1 VPETK
6 AQFPV
11 VGMSCA
17 NCAANLERT
26 LSKKVPGVS
35 HASVSFAAETA
46 DVSYDPDQVSYSDL
60 AAAAKKAGFTLITPQ
75 ESAQAELAVVG
86 MTCTNCSANVQ
97 RVLSKKVPGVLS
109 ASVSFASE
117 TAQVEYD
124 PSKVT
129 LEDMAAA
136 VAKAGFTLVV
146 PAPDDGAVEDEEQK
160 ARQAELMANRRAL
173 WVGLAF
179 TVPLF
184 ILSMAR
190 DFALLGAWAH
200 APWVN
205 WLFLLLATPVQFY
218 TGWGYYQGG
227 YKALRSG
234 TANMDVLVALGSSV
248 AYFYSLALLM
258 VPALSGHVYFETSA
272 MIISLIKVGK
282 FLEAR
287 AKGRASAAIRKLM
300 DLSPKTAHLLDD
312 QGNEREVP
320 ASSLRPGQLVLVKP
334 GESLPVDGEVESG
347 ISAVDESMLTGESI
361 PVDKAPGDMVFG
373 ATVNQ
378 EGLLKVRAVGVGADT
393 ALSRIIHLVKQ
404 AQSSRPAV
412 QRLADQVAAV
422 FVPVIIAIALITF
435 GLWWWLGGGFV
446 PAMIRMVAVLVIAC
460 PCALGLATPTAV
472 MVGIGKGAQS
482 GILFKN
488 SEVLETAHKLDV
500 VMLDKTG
507 TITMGNP
514 AMTDFRPLE
523 GSDPQALALA
533 ASAES
538 GSEHPVAKA
547 VVKGAKERG
556 LGIIEPQ
563 SFKAVRG
570 LGVEALVDGR
580 EVKVGRPE
588 WFAEQAGGAPAFES
602 LAADLAGQ
610 GKTVMLVQIDGA
622 AQGVIAVADQEKPG
636 SKAAVAELKAMGL
649 GTMMLTGDN
658 HLAARAVADKVGIDQ
673 VVAGV
678 LPENKEQAVAQ
689 AQEDGSLVAMVGD
702 GLNDAPALA
711 RADVGIAM
719 GGGTEVAL
727 EAGDITLVSGDL
739 GGVAGAIR
747 LSKAAIRTIRQNLF
761 WAFIYNIILVP
772 VAAGALFPLEFLP
785 GFIRELHPAMAAA
798 AMALSSVTVVSN
810 SLRLGKI
817 KL

>member
-1 VPETK
+1 
-6 AQFPV
+6 
-11 VGMSCA
+11 
-17 NCAANLERT
+17 
-26 LSKKVPGVS
+26 
-35 HASVSFAAETA
+35 
-46 DVSYDPDQVSYSDL
+46 
-60 AAAAKKAGFTLITPQ
+60 
-75 ESAQAELAVVG
+75 
-86 MTCTNCSANVQ
+86 
-97 RVLSKKVPGVLS
+97 
-109 ASVSFASE
+109 
-117 TAQVEYD
+117 
-124 PSKVT
+124 
-129 LEDMAAA
+129 
-136 VAKAGFTLVV
+136 
-146 PAPDDGAVEDEEQK
+146 
-160 ARQAELMANRRAL
+160 
-173 WVGLAF
+173 
-179 TVPLF
+179 
-184 ILSMAR
+184 
-190 DFALLGAWAH
+190 
-200 APWVN
+200 
-205 WLFLLLATPVQFY
+205 
-218 TGWGYYQGG
+218 
-227 YKALRSG
+227 
-234 TANMDVLVALGSSV
+234 
-248 AYFYSLALLM
+248 
-258 VPALSGHVYFETSA
+258 
-272 MIISLIKVGK
+272 
-282 FLEAR
+282 
-287 AKGRASAAIRKLM
+287 
-300 DLSPKTAHLLDD
+300 
-312 QGNEREVP
+312 
-320 ASSLRPGQLVLVKP
+320 
-334 GESLPVDGEVESG
+334 
-347 ISAVDESMLTGESI
+347 MLTGESI